1 MGPFYCEIC
10 RQTDFSGKGHI
21 YGKSHQSKLKVVLVK
36 FLEKV
41 KEARRTIKH
50 PQVEKFDAT
59 EHEKKFWCYCC
70 GLEVQRH
77 VTDGRFTVLHGAL
90 LEHMSTREHRA
101 NTHAFWWKNKA
112 DAKLKEKFIITE
124 EEAERLKTEVAKALD
139 QYEEKED
146 TLMKE
151 QAAIIRYQEHHRL
164 EVLQSLIEPDPELQ
178 QSAEQGQQNTEQTA
192 CMNSDVVESF
202 HPHSYG
208 HGEQAGPS
216 HEDPFMAELGHGLT
230 FIGYQDSGSGNVH
243 TGAVPPW
250 LLKDPEDESAG
261 SSKQEIGPSVQ
272 EFLKH
277 RQQEKLKKLP
287 PNRVG
292 ANFDHSSYTDA
303 NWLPSF
309 GRVWNSGRRW
319 QSRHQFRQEE
329 AKSGQKRKR
338 DHGRK
343 ATKKQKHLSNGDL

>member
-1 MGPFYCEIC
+1 MLPFSGVSRSTAVFVCTRGGNMGPFYCEIC

-146 TLMKE
+146 TLIKE

-164 EVLQSLIEPDPELQ
+164 EVLQSLIEVCFPGMKQHLI
-178 QSAEQGQQNTEQTA
+178 QSCSSLLNRASRT
-192 CMNSDVVESF
+192 
-202 HPHSYG
+202 
-208 HGEQAGPS
+208 PS
-216 HEDPFMAELGHGLT
+216 
-230 FIGYQDSGSGNVH
+230 
-243 TGAVPPW
+243 
-250 LLKDPEDESAG
+250 
-261 SSKQEIGPSVQ
+261 
-272 EFLKH
+272 
-277 RQQEKLKKLP
+277 RQP
-287 PNRVG
+287 
-292 ANFDHSSYTDA
+292 A
-303 NWLPSF
+303 
-309 GRVWNSGRRW
+309 
-319 QSRHQFRQEE
+319 
-329 AKSGQKRKR
+329 
-338 DHGRK
+338 
-343 ATKKQKHLSNGDL
+343 